1 MSKFTDSKIF
11 EDKYKKMADHNL
23 DRYFE
28 AKKAMDEKEAIVNA
42 FLDMMRTQ
50 NSDVITDLLNYALVK
65 QHRTHQQ
72 LIIKNLFSTFKKY
85 VEVGESDARNLA
97 ALEWLE
103 KITENEV
110 SFPYI

>member
-28 AKKAMDEKEAIVNA
+28 AKKAMDEKEAIVEA

-50 NSDVITDLLNYALVK
+50 NSDVITDLVSYNLVK
-65 QHRTHQQ
+65 EHRTNQQ
-72 LIIKNLFSTFKKY
+72 SIIKNLFSTFKKY
-85 VEVGESDARNLA
+85 VEMTGTDDRNESAVN
-97 ALEWLE
+97 WLKE
-103 KITENEV
+103 ITKDEPY
-110 SFPYI
+110 FPYI